1 MCKFGTCF
9 MRGNRFY
16 LLFFFSL
23 ISAGFYACKTEFD
36 GTSKPNRTPETYM
49 LTDTILRA
57 GDLRYKTQVK
67 VQWWGTDP
75 DGFIPA
81 YEISLDGTTWF
92 TTTRQDSVF
101 SLNIPVNAD
110 TFDFRFYVRAIDNN
124 GEKDPTP
131 AALTYPVKN
140 SSPDIKFIFSGTRN
154 PVRSFPAVK
163 YTWLAT
169 DPDGNDNLDH
179 IELYLNDTTGS
190 AYVLPASVSSVSL
203 VAKNTSGSITDC
215 DVYTGISNTA
225 LATPVAGMKL
235 NDTNYVYLRSAD
247 KVNAKSAFR
256 VTKIFIRKPASD
268 MLVVNA
274 WTTAFTK
281 NTAQTFYLNNINA
294 TGLTNYDLL
303 QAADKDGNG
312 NYFEL
317 SPDPQTQD
325 RVFAF
330 FKKIFWFGDNTDYS
344 LSLAQKSTVTFFG
357 NSGRMFMVVPVTSDI
372 DQQADYLNFTP
383 VRSLVTPPAGTN
395 FFFAKDS
402 LLTPY
407 TAGWPVMR
415 CVANLSTAC
424 PFTIPDAP
432 TSLYAYDTLYKAS
445 ITQVGS
451 SSNAW
456 TGTSHVIAKRSTIAT
471 GKTNFIFCSVPLD
484 KMNGYNNMSVF
495 FQKALIDEL
504 GF

>member
-1 MCKFGTCF
+1 
-9 MRGNRFY
+9 MRYSQFSFLF
-16 LLFFFSL
+16 LLGLVCS
-23 ISAGFYACKTEFD
+23 GFYACKTEFD
-36 GTSKPNRTPETYM
+36 GTLKPNLAPQTYM
-49 LTDTILRA
+49 LTDTIQRA
-57 GDLRYKTQVK
+57 GELRYKTQVK
-67 VQWWGTDP
+67 VQWWGTDA
-75 DGFIPA
+75 DGYISA
-81 YEISLDGTTWF
+81 YEISLNGTTWF
-92 TTTRQDSVF
+92 STTKQDSLF

-110 TFDFRFYVRAIDNN
+110 TFDFKFFVRAIDNM
-124 GEKDPTP
+124 GAKDLSP
-131 AALTYPVKN
+131 ASLAYPVKN
-140 SSPDIKFIFSGTRN
+140 SPPDIKFIFSGTRN

-169 DPDGNDNLDH
+169 DPDGNDNIDY
-179 IELYLNDTTGS
+179 IELYLNDTNGG
-190 AYVLPASVSSVSL
+190 AYKLPASVSSVSL
-203 VAKNTSGSITDC
+203 VAKNISGGTTDC
-215 DVYTGISNTA
+215 DVYTGISNIA
-225 LATPVAGMKL
+225 LATSIAGMKL
-235 NDTNYVYLRSAD
+235 NDTNYVYLRVAD
-247 KVNAKSAFR
+247 KVNAKSPFR
-256 VTKIFIRKPASD
+256 VTKIFIRKPSSD

-281 NTAQTFYLNNINA
+281 NAAQTFYLNNINA
-294 TGLTNYDLL
+294 TGLSGYDVL
-303 QAADKDGNG
+303 QAADKDANG
-312 NYFEL
+312 NYYEL

-344 LSLAQKSTVTFFG
+344 LSLAQKSTVAFFG
-357 NSGRMFMVVPVTSDI
+357 TNNGGMFMVIPINSDI

-407 TAGWPVMR
+407 AADWPTMR
-415 CVANLSTAC
+415 CVANLSTAR

-432 TSLYAYDTLYKAS
+432 TSLYSYDTLYKAS

-456 TGTSHVIAKRSTIAT
+456 AGTSHVIAKRTTIAT
-471 GKTNFIFCSVPLD
+471 GKANFIFCSVPLD

-504 GF
+504 RF